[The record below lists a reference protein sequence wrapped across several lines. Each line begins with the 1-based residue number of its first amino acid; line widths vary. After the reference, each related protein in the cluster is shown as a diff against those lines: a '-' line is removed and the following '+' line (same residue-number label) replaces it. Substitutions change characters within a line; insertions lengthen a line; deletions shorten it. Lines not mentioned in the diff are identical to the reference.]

1 MNWLPIPD
9 DGWVPPEHERDKF
22 FNVYID
28 ETSQTE
34 YRYLI
39 IGGLVVPL
47 SHTAQLEADIIAA
60 RADTVV
66 PSMQPDGT
74 PRVMKWQKLN
84 AYNFD
89 VYKRVVD
96 TVFNFRRTYK
106 LPLSKDVAVHCVG
119 VDTSVKSL
127 KDIGAGDMGVGFDKE
142 FHFLCCVILL
152 RRYRQALFMLFPDRR
167 EPTTQPRKARDIMN
181 LAAAKYGDTREFPF
195 RRLIFADPECCQ
207 ALQAVDI
214 IIGGIAYKL
223 TVTMT
228 SRAQTSQ
235 SESSVTTYTNSSKSQ
250 TCSISRS
257 YTKLISSR
265 LTCARNPYTEGG
277 SFHRSL
283 QIEREPFER
292 A

>member
-9 DGWVPPEHERDKF
+9 DGWVPLERERGKF

-47 SHTAQLEADIIAA
+47 SHTARLEADIIAA
-60 RADTVV
+60 RADTIV
-66 PSMQPDGT
+66 PSHQPDGT

-89 VYKRVVD
+89 AYKKVVD

-127 KDIGAGDMGVGFDKE
+127 KDIGAGDIGVGFDKE

-152 RRYRQALFMLFPDRR
+152 RRYPQSLFMLFPDRR
-167 EPTTQPRKARDIMN
+167 EPTTQLREARDIMN
-181 LAAAKYGDTREFPF
+181 LAAAKYGDRREFPI

-223 TVTMT
+223 NGHYDMPGANVAKRKFCDYLYKLFKITDLFY
-228 SRAQTSQ
+228 QSQ
-235 SESSVTTYTNSSKSQ
+235 LYKTDFFTFNLRPKP
-250 TCSISRS
+250 
-257 YTKLISSR
+257 
-265 LTCARNPYTEGG
+265 PY
-277 SFHRSL
+277 RR
-283 QIEREPFER
+283 REFPSTPGN
-292 A
+292 